1 MTDFLRELLAIVHP
15 DRLLNDPRATGAG
28 VRVALIDSGVDREA
42 LQSRVLERGQT
53 WRPIEGVAIVP
64 GQMDPRSDEG
74 RASTPHGTT
83 VADVILTIAPAVDL
97 YSIDVFGSGG
107 GDAETVIRGL
117 HHALDAWDCRVIN
130 LSLGIVDAR
139 LQPLARRLQLQRA
152 IEEAYHRGTVVVAA
166 APNDHPFTRSYPAAF
181 APPLFSV
188 DKAVFADPLEVRY
201 QPRDAIEFQA
211 HGRGYLGPFA
221 REPATSWAAPHL
233 TAVAARLLSLAPELR
248 PFEVKALLSFMSRA
262 RSAK

>member
-1 MTDFLRELLAIVHP
+1 MTDFLRELLALVNP
-15 DRLLNDPRATGAG
+15 DRLLNDSRATGAG
-28 VRVALIDSGVDREA
+28 VRVALIDSGVDRNVLRESVV
-42 LQSRVLERGQT
+42 SRGGN
-53 WRPIEGVAIVP
+53 WRPIEGVSIWS
-64 GQMDPRSDEG
+64 GQIEPRDDEG

-83 VADVILTIAPAVDL
+83 VADVILTIAPDVQL
-97 YSIDVFGSGG
+97 YSIDVFGTSG
-107 GDAETVIRGL
+107 GDAESVVRGI
-117 HHALDAWDCRVIN
+117 HHALDAWECRVLN

-181 APPLFSV
+181 APPLLSV
-188 DKAVFADPLEVRY
+188 DKAIFADPLEVRY
-201 QPRDAIEFQA
+201 QPQDAIEFQA

-233 TAVAARLLSLAPELR
+233 TGVAARLLSLAPELR

-262 RSAK
+262 RSAT